1 MPLRSTLRAVLQT
14 VYLASLGSL
23 QSGALLD
30 YATGSLY
37 QHESTLFR
45 SLWPRLSEG
54 DILLGDRAFCSYSSM
69 AALGQ
74 RSGLRLEIAPRP

>member
-37 QHESTLFR
+37 EHEAFTKGQALTKHQKYYQHHHVEYY
-45 SLWPRLSEG
+45 PRKW
-54 DILLGDRAFCSYSSM
+54 DQHCVKTNWRN
-69 AALGQ
+69 
-74 RSGLRLEIAPRP
+74 